1 MLTIES
7 AVARGVPHLIR
18 TSKGEYNAMRITKQR
33 TRLLSLALSLAMLF
47 TLLPLRAWAAGTQP
61 PVPVETVSTNFFS
74 KALYLD
80 FGYQHSGWIDKIQSL
95 TVDGVPYQEVGSSL
109 SMKNGT
115 YVRLSNDGRIMLPP
129 TLRGTVRCTIGA
141 QGYEDLHLSLDT
153 QALKVTVASEGPA
166 VSPGGDKPTD
176 GVSAAMERVL
186 SSYLKLTIT
195 GLDHYVDGI
204 TAIRCASLDQQP
216 VELKPVSHKPTLN
229 GPTYY
234 LDAAGSAVYFDAMNP
249 VLHSGDILT
258 ISSSQYR
265 DLRLKITLEEG
276 TCRAE
281 VVGDEAPQPGGEQTL
296 HVRLVGSFEP
306 ALVDQKGYDAVT
318 GATSTVTVNKNSS
331 VEVQCALT
339 NKDAAPT
346 DSDWLPLHKSGVTVR
361 REQSAVEISPQGS
374 GMTGVYSTLDSAL
387 TLSGTPERKG
397 EYQISVTI
405 TDDQGRK
412 AVSNSLPFL
421 VYGGDEKLVDRLTLD
436 HATQAQDGKY
446 LYDMVPWAIR
456 DFGGENETVT
466 VPTQIKAWF
475 GSHTSGTYGKLGYAM
490 PNGQEPVQTLLIPAG
505 CDLTLVNMD
514 LLSSVKMVVQ
524 SGGKLTLQDSAVQ
537 GVIQVEQGGT
547 FSMNYDSYH
556 GKFLTGASINGQ
568 LRLMGGAVLENAAIY
583 SNTNFIANGSQARK
597 NTQPVVAVLGD
608 VTVKGQVFIK
618 GDEAPTGTD
627 PLTGRSYAGQTGLSV
642 TGGTLTLADGALL
655 AVYGGG
661 MQAATS
667 VGGTAILLESGTI
680 AGNGTLVA
688 VGGDGTFDRGGDAVS
703 GTGSVTTAKA
713 YLQGGASGFPKS
725 ADVTGGKAA
734 AAGVNAP
741 HAVKHDGVTW
751 KSETENP
758 NIPRWSGASAAP
770 GKAEAEKTIAYISD
784 HAGHNPETPA
794 PQEPSIPQTTYYPI
808 KAGPLPHGT
817 LKLSALRAPRGR
829 TVTVTA
835 KPDEGYVLQDLQIQD
850 RAGKTVK
857 VTRKSSTQYTFTM
870 PASPVKITAVF
881 KQETPVT
888 PAPTQEQPAVEKEVS
903 FRDVSKT
910 DYYYEAVQWAVKKNV
925 TQGADRNRFAPDAYC
940 TRAQAVTFLWR
951 AAGSPTPKSRTL
963 PFRDVGPSDFYYD
976 AVCWA
981 VEQGITGGTGANAF
995 SPDAEVTRSQ
1005 TVAFLHRAAGSPSAG
1020 RVSAF
1025 SDVDSGSYYAGA
1037 VSWAVE
1043 HGITQGTGGGSF
1055 RPDLVCTRA
1064 QMVSLLYR
1072 SVQKSVFLW

>member
-1 MLTIES
+1 MQ
-7 AVARGVPHLIR
+7 
-18 TSKGEYNAMRITKQR
+18 ITKQR

-47 TLLPLRAWAAGTQP
+47 TLLPLRAWAAGIQP

-74 KALYLD
+74 KAVYLD
-80 FGYQHSGWIDKIQSL
+80 FGFQNSAWIDKIQTLS
-95 TVDGVPYQEVGSSL
+95 VDGVPYQEGGSSL
-109 SMKNGT
+109 SMKSGT
-115 YVRLSNDGRIMLPP
+115 YVRLSSDGRIMLPP
-129 TLRGTVRCTIGA
+129 NLPDTVKCTIQA
-141 QGYEDLHLSLDT
+141 EGYEDLHLKLDVRN
-153 QALKVTVASEGPA
+153 QKVTVI
-166 VSPGGDKPTD
+166 
-176 GVSAAMERVL
+176 SAADAGSSTEQRDPAGAAASLERVL
-186 SSYLKLTIT
+186 SVYLKLTIT
-195 GLDHYVDGI
+195 GLDRYVDGI
-204 TAIRCASLDQQP
+204 TAIRCVSSDQQP
-216 VELKPVSHKPTLN
+216 VELRPVSYKPLLN

-234 LDAAGSAVYFDAMNP
+234 LDAAESAIYFDAMNP

-258 ISSSQYR
+258 ISSSQYQ

-276 TCRAE
+276 AYRAE
-281 VVGDEAPQPGGEQTL
+281 VVGDETPQPGGEQTL

-361 REQSAVEISPQGS
+361 RDQSAVEISPQGS

-387 TLSGTPERKG
+387 TLSGTPAMKG

-421 VYGGDEKLVDRLTLD
+421 VYSGDEKLVDRLTLD

-466 VPTQIKAWF
+466 VPAQIKAWF
-475 GSHTSGTYGKLGYAM
+475 GSHTSGTYGKLGYAL

-514 LLSSVKMVVQ
+514 VLSSVKMVVQ

-642 TGGTLTLADGALL
+642 TGGTLTLADDALL

-667 VGGTAILLESGTI
+667 VGGTAVLLENGAIAGSGT
-680 AGNGTLVA
+680 LLA

-703 GTGSVTTAKA
+703 GTGTVSAAKA
-713 YLQGGASGFPKS
+713 YLQGGAAAFPKS
-725 ADVTGGKAA
+725 GDITGGKAA

-741 HAVKHDGVTW
+741 NAVKHDGVTW
-751 KSETENP
+751 KSEGENP
-758 NIPRWSGASAAP
+758 HIPRWSGASAAP
-770 GKAEAEKTIAYISD
+770 SKADADKTIAYISAQ
-784 HAGHNPETPA
+784 AGHSPEIPG
-794 PQEPSIPQTTYYPI
+794 QQDPSVPQTAYYPVN
-808 KAGPLPHGT
+808 AGTVPHGT

-829 TVTVTA
+829 TVTVTV
-835 KPDEGYVLQDLQIQD
+835 KPDEGYALQELQIQD

-857 VTRKSSTQYTFTM
+857 VTEKSPTQYTFTM
-870 PASPVKITAVF
+870 PASPVKITAAF
-881 KQETPVT
+881 KEKTPDN
-888 PAPTQEQPAVEKEVS
+888 PAPTPEQPTVEKEVS

-910 DYYYEAVQWAVKKNV
+910 DYYYEAVRWAVKENV
-925 TQGADRNRFAPDAYC
+925 TQGADQNRFAPDAHC

-951 AAGSPTPKSRTL
+951 ASGSPAPKNRTL
-963 PFRDVGPSDFYYD
+963 PFRDVGANDFYYD

-981 VEQGITGGTGANAF
+981 VEQGITGGTGANTF

-1005 TVAFLHRAAGSPSAG
+1005 TVAFLHRAAGSPAAG
-1020 RVSAF
+1020 KAAAF
-1025 SDVDSGSYYAGA
+1025 SDVDNGSYYAGA
-1037 VSWAVE
+1037 VNWAVE
-1043 HGITQGTGGGSF
+1043 HGVTQGTGGGSF
-1055 RPDLVCTRA
+1055 SPELVCTRA
-1064 QMVSLLYR
+1064 QMVSLLHR
-1072 SVQKSVFLW
+1072 SVEQKVFSW